1 MSVIA
6 SSLRANID
14 RVQSAIAEAAIR
26 AGRAPGE
33 VELIA
38 VSKTRSAEEVA
49 EAAAQGLRRF
59 GENRVQEAAE
69 KIPAAAQL
77 AGSDLEWHLIGH
89 LQRNKVRA
97 ALPLFSLIES
107 IDNLKLAE
115 TIDQRAEQP
124 VAVLLEVYVGD
135 DPRRPGFRPTE
146 LREQISVLAGLAR
159 LEIRGL
165 MTVAPLG
172 LDEAG
177 TRAAFG
183 RVRELRDELRAQQKG
198 LALSELSMGMSED
211 YPLAIAEGATIV
223 RVGRAIFGA
232 RS

>member
-14 RVQSAIAEAAIR
+14 RVQEAA
-26 AGRAPGE
+26 G
-33 VELIA
+33 
-38 VSKTRSAEEVA
+38 
-49 EAAAQGLRRF
+49 
-59 GENRVQEAAE
+59 
-69 KIPAAAQL
+69 KIPAAARL
-77 AGSDLEWHLIGH
+77 TGTNLEWHLIGH

-115 TIDQRAEQP
+115 TIDQRADQP

-146 LREQISVLAGLAR
+146 LREQFSVLAGLAH

-172 LDEAG
+172 LDEVG
-177 TRAAFG
+177 TRAAFR
-183 RVRELRDELRAQQKG
+183 RVRELRDELRSQQKG
-198 LALSELSMGMSED
+198 LVLPELSMGMSED